1 MERLPVEGFEK
12 EISSLMRKLESRKGR
27 GGKKKSLSVTH
38 LKRAS

>member
-38 LKRAS
+38 